1 MQSVATFAILIQ
13 VLLDQLEPATEET
26 DDTSVN
32 TMDLSTV
39 NSSPSLTRAI
49 NSSPNIGKT
58 VDLPLTILG
67 VPPRHQQHQQVLL
80 KVTSGYIKNLDNK
93 NNKIFSGFL

>member
-26 DDTSVN
+26 DDTSGN

-39 NSSPSLTRAI
+39 NSSPSLSRAI

-67 VPPRHQQHQQVLL
+67 APPRHQQHQQVLL